1 MTRQTALLL
10 ALGMLVAAALS
21 VGVAGW
27 ILLVRDRRSAK
38 PSLETGG
45 GPHPER
51 TEGA

>member
-21 VGVAGW
+21 VGVTGW
-27 ILLVRDRRSAK
+27 ILLVRDHRSAR
-38 PSLETGG
+38 PSPETGH

-51 TEGA
+51 SEGP

>member
-21 VGVAGW
+21 VGVTGW

-38 PSLETGG
+38 PSQETGH

-51 TEGA
+51 SEGP